1 MNEKEEVRREWLNS
15 LLVQN
20 EAFSTIDLKA
30 INDTIYSIVTC
41 IEELKA
47 SDSVVYRNALH
58 GAAKE
63 LARESKRFSVRVGNM
78 SRDVKLVVDERI
90 RRNTGST

>member
-20 EAFSTIDLKA
+20 ESFSTIDLKA

-47 SDSVVYRNALH
+47 SDSAVYRNALQ

-63 LARESKRFSVRVGNM
+63 LARESKRFSVRVSNM
-78 SRDVKLVVDERI
+78 SRDVKLKVDERI